1 MLKSEKF
8 QQTSKNEHLN
18 YEKYINKLLLK
29 KLMNTLFTEL
39 LGTSPEVKTLDFLL
53 IHGHYDY
60 SLTEIARNSNVG
72 WVTIHSF
79 WKDWV
84 KKGFVVKTRR
94 IGRAQ
99 LFELNKKH
107 PFVEKVMELH
117 DQTLKEF
124 INNEIAKN
132 KAKSRKQETS
142 HRQTAQANA

>member
-1 MLKSEKF
+1 MS
-8 QQTSKNEHLN
+8 
-18 YEKYINKLLLK
+18 
-29 KLMNTLFTEL
+29 TLFTEL
-39 LGTSPEVKTLDFLL
+39 FGTSPEVKTLDFLL
-53 IHGHYDY
+53 IHRNYDY

-107 PFVEKVMELH
+107 PFVGKAIELH

-124 INNEIAKN
+124 IGNEIAKN
-132 KAKSRKQETS
+132 KAKSRKQEINYK
-142 HRQTAQANA
+142 QAAQANT